1 METYTVPAFL
11 NDLVTLVINILQ
23 VKKNGLINYNIINLS
38 KVTQ

>member
-11 NDLVTLVINILQ
+11 NDLVTLFINILQ
-23 VKKNGLINYNIINLS
+23 VKKNGPINYNIINLS